1 MVKWS
6 MLRMIFYSSDLVF
19 LFVEINDVINDVHG
33 SIFGFGEIREELL
46 KQLVSSKF
54 VVAFER
60 KDASMP
66 DRLECLTLNALAL
79 YLKLFTTVHGGCL
92 GVTE

>member
-1 MVKWS
+1 
-6 MLRMIFYSSDLVF
+6 MLRLLFYSSDLVF
-19 LFVEINDVINDVHG
+19 LFVQINEVMKDVQR

-46 KQLVSSKF
+46 KQLVSITL

-66 DRLECLTLNALAL
+66 DRLECLALNALAL
-79 YLKLFTTVHGGCL
+79 YLKLLITVRGGCL